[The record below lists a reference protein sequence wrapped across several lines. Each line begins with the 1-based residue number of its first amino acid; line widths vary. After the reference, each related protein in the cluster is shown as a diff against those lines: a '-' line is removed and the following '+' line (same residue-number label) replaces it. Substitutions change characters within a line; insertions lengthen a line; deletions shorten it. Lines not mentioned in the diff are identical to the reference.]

1 MSMVHEERAVGERVG
16 EEMVKAEVGEEKG
29 REVGEEMVKVEVE
42 EERGKEVGE
51 RVGEE
56 MVKVEVGEEMVK
68 VEVEDTHQVHALQ
81 SMKPRLWRW
90 PLPLQ

>member
-1 MSMVHEERAVGERVG
+1 VV
-16 EEMVKAEVGEEKG
+16 
-29 REVGEEMVKVEVE
+29 
-42 EERGKEVGE
+42 
-51 RVGEE
+51 EE

>member
-1 MSMVHEERAVGERVG
+1 MSMVHEERAVGER
-16 EEMVKAEVGEEKG
+16 
-29 REVGEEMVKVEVE
+29 
-42 EERGKEVGE
+42 
-51 RVGEE
+51 
-56 MVKVEVGEEMVK
+56 VGEEMVK

>member
-29 REVGEEMVKVEVE
+29 REVGE
-42 EERGKEVGE
+42 R
-51 RVGEE
+51 
-56 MVKVEVGEEMVK
+56 VGEEMVK

>member
-1 MSMVHEERAVGERVG
+1 MCIYVCVYCIRASLPIIMLSVNNSVKTLKNIPGALDTCLVREES
-16 EEMVKAEVGEEKG
+16 
-29 REVGEEMVKVEVE
+29 
-42 EERGKEVGE
+42 
-51 RVGEE
+51 
-56 MVKVEVGEEMVK
+56 VK

>member
-29 REVGEEMVKVEVE
+29 RVV
-42 EERGKEVGE
+42 
-51 RVGEE
+51 EE

>member
-29 REVGEEMVKVEVE
+29 REVGEEKG
-42 EERGKEVGE
+42 REVGE
-51 RVGEE
+51 RVGEEKGRVVEE